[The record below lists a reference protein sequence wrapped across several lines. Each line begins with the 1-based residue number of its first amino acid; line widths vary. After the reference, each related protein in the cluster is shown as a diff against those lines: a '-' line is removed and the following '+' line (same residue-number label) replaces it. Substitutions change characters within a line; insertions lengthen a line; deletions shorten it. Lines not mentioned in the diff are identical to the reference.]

1 LYFVFYGGIKMKKI
15 LCLIAVL
22 AITVTGLFA
31 GGAKQSGGSGSF
43 TIGYASKSST
53 TPFWVQLNASIQA
66 AAKEAGVTIKEL
78 GPAKE
83 NDAAGQISVIEDFFI
98 QDVDALIVAPCDDVG
113 VGPAVKKFMD
123 AGKPVIAIDNGVT
136 GVPITATVSTNN
148 IVSAGAAAK
157 YIADKLGANAKVV
170 TVDGIVAQGTGKD
183 RKEGFVNAL
192 KSANANAR
200 VVNSIAA
207 DWVDDTALRGIED
220 LLNGKVDFNAV
231 FAAWDGGALAA
242 YQALKQ
248 AGRADIMVVGHDAY
262 EAACDLMIAGDPI
275 FKASVAQNPVNMG
288 KLAVQTTVDALNGK
302 AVQKTVDSGYEMVT
316 GENAGAYKEKNYK

>member
-1 LYFVFYGGIKMKKI
+1 MKKRI
-15 LCLIAVL
+15 LLT
-22 AITVTGLFA
+22 AIIILTVSVSMVFA
-31 GGAKQSGGSGSF
+31 GGRRQSGGGSF

-53 TPFWVQLNASIQA
+53 TPFWVQLNASIQS
-66 AAKEAGVTIKEL
+66 AAKELGVTVREL

-113 VGPAVKKFMD
+113 VGPVVKRFMD

-148 IVSAGAAAK
+148 LVSAGAAAQF
-157 YIADKLGANAKVV
+157 IAEKLGANAKVV
-170 TVDGIVAQGTGKD
+170 TIDGIVAQGTGKD

-192 KSANANAR
+192 KAANANAKI
-200 VVNSIAA
+200 VNSIAA

-248 AGRADIMVVGHDAY
+248 ADRPDIIVVGHDAY

-288 KLAVQTTVDALNGK
+288 KLAVQTAVDALSGK
-302 AVQKTVDSGYEMVT
+302 SVQKTVDSGYEMVNSD
-316 GENAGAYKEKNYK
+316 NAQAYKAANY

>member
-1 LYFVFYGGIKMKKI
+1 MKKRI
-15 LCLIAVL
+15 LLTVIIIL
-22 AITVTGLFA
+22 AMGVSMVFA
-31 GGAKQSGGSGSF
+31 GGGKQTGGGV

-53 TPFWVQLNASIQA
+53 TPFWVQLNASIQS
-66 AAKEAGVTIKEL
+66 AAKELGVTVKEL

-98 QDVDALIVAPCDDVG
+98 QDVDALIVAPADDVG
-113 VGPAVKKFMD
+113 VGPVVKRFMD

-136 GVPITATVSTNN
+136 GVAITSTVSTNN
-148 IVSAGAAAK
+148 LVSAGAAAQ
-157 YIADKLGANAKVV
+157 YVAEKLGANAKVV

-192 KSANANAR
+192 KAANANAR

-207 DWVDDTALRGIED
+207 DWVDDTALKGIED

-248 AGRADIMVVGHDAY
+248 AGRSDIMVVGHDAY
-262 EAACDLMIAGDPI
+262 EAACDLMIAKDPI

-288 KLAVQTTVDALNGK
+288 KLAVQAAVDALNGK
-302 AVQKTVDSGYEMVT
+302 TVQKIIDSGYEMVT
-316 GENAGAYKEKNYK
+316 GDNAQIYKTTNYK

>member
-1 LYFVFYGGIKMKKI
+1 MKKRI
-15 LCLIAVL
+15 LLTVIIIL
-22 AITVTGLFA
+22 AMGVSMVFA
-31 GGAKQSGGSGSF
+31 GGGKQPGGSV

-53 TPFWVQLNASIQA
+53 TPFWVQLNASIQS
-66 AAKEAGVTIKEL
+66 AAKELGVTVKEL

-83 NDAAGQISVIEDFFI
+83 NDAAGQISVIEDFLI
-98 QDVDALIVAPCDDVG
+98 QDVDALIVAPADDVG
-113 VGPAVKKFMD
+113 VGPVVKRFMD

-136 GVPITATVSTNN
+136 GVAITSTVSTNN
-148 IVSAGAAAK
+148 LVSAGAAAQ
-157 YIADKLGANAKVV
+157 YVAEKLGANAKVV

-192 KSANANAR
+192 KAANANAR

-207 DWVDDTALRGIED
+207 DWVDDTALKGIED

-248 AGRADIMVVGHDAY
+248 AGRSDIMVVGHDAY
-262 EAACDLMIAGDPI
+262 EAACDLMIAKDPI

-288 KLAVQTTVDALNGK
+288 RLAVQAAVDALNGK
-302 AVQKTVDSGYEMVT
+302 TVQKIIDSGYEMVT
-316 GENAGAYKEKNYK
+316 GDNAQIYKTTNYK

>member
-1 LYFVFYGGIKMKKI
+1 MKKRI
-15 LCLIAVL
+15 FLTVIIVL
-22 AITVTGLFA
+22 SVGVSMAFA
-31 GGAKQSGGSGSF
+31 GGGKQSGGGTF

-53 TPFWVQLNASIQA
+53 TPFWVQLNASIQS
-66 AAKEAGVTIKEL
+66 AAKELQVTVREL

-83 NDAAGQISVIEDFFI
+83 NDAAGQISVIEDFFT

-148 IVSAGAAAK
+148 LVSAGAAAQ
-157 YIADKLGANAKVV
+157 YIAEKLGANAKVV

-192 KSANANAR
+192 KTANANAK

-248 AGRADIMVVGHDAY
+248 AGRSDIIVVGHDAY
-262 EAACDLMIAGDPI
+262 EAACDLMIAKDPI

-288 KLAVQTTVDALNGK
+288 RLAVQATVDALNGK
-302 AVQKTVDSGYEMVT
+302 TVQKTIDSGYEMVT
-316 GENAGAYKEKNYK
+316 GDNAQAYKDTNYK

>member
-1 LYFVFYGGIKMKKI
+1 MKKI
-15 LCLIAVL
+15 LCLVAVL

-31 GGAKQSGGSGSF
+31 GGSRQAGSGSF

-66 AAKEAGVTIKEL
+66 AAREAGVTVREL

-83 NDAAGQISVIEDFFI
+83 NDAAGQISVIEDFFV
-98 QDVDALIVAPCDDVG
+98 QDVDALIVAPADDVG

-148 IVSAGAAAK
+148 LVSSGAAAK
-157 YIADKLGANAKVV
+157 YIADALGANAKVV
-170 TVDGIVAQGTGKD
+170 TIDGIVAQGTGKD
-183 RKEGFVNAL
+183 RKEGFVSAL
-192 KSANANAR
+192 GAANASAR

-207 DWVDDTALRGIED
+207 DWVDDVALRGIED
-220 LLNGKVDFNAV
+220 LLNGNVDFNAV

-248 AGRADIMVVGHDAY
+248 AGRTDIMVVGHDAY

-302 AVQKTVDSGYEMVT
+302 TVQQTVDSGYEMVT
-316 GENAGAYKEKNYK
+316 GANAKAYKDTNYR

>member
-1 LYFVFYGGIKMKKI
+1 MEEGMKKRI
-15 LCLIAVL
+15 LLMMIIVL
-22 AITVTGLFA
+22 ALGVSMVFA
-31 GGAKQSGGSGSF
+31 GGAKQSGGGSF

-53 TPFWVQLNASIQA
+53 TPFWVQLNASIQS
-66 AAKEAGVTIKEL
+66 AAKEQGVTVREL

-83 NDAAGQISVIEDFFI
+83 NDAAGQISVIEDFLI

-113 VGPAVKKFMD
+113 VGPVVKRFMD

-148 IVSAGAAAK
+148 LVSAGAAAK
-157 YIADKLGANAKVV
+157 YIAEQLGANAKVV
-170 TVDGIVAQGTGKD
+170 TIDGIVAQGTGKD
-183 RKEGFVNAL
+183 RKDGFVNAL
-192 KSANANAR
+192 KAANANAS

-248 AGRADIMVVGHDAY
+248 AGRSDIIVVGHDAY
-262 EAACDLMIAGDPI
+262 EAACDLMIANDPI

-288 KLAVQTTVDALNGK
+288 RLAVQAAVDALNGR
-302 AVQKTVDSGYEMVT
+302 TVRNTIDSGYEMVN
-316 GENAGAYKEKNYK
+316 GGNAQAYKAKNY

>member
-1 LYFVFYGGIKMKKI
+1 MKKRIFLTAIII
-15 LCLIAVL
+15 LV
-22 AITVTGLFA
+22 VGVSMVFA
-31 GGAKQSGGSGSF
+31 GGGKQKGSGGLV
-43 TIGYASKSST
+43 IGYASKSST
-53 TPFWVQLNASIQA
+53 TPFWVQLNASIQSA
-66 AAKEAGVTIKEL
+66 ARELGVTVKEL

-83 NDAAGQISVIEDFFI
+83 NDAAGQISVIEDFLI

-113 VGPAVKKFMD
+113 VGPVVKRFMD

-136 GVPITATVSTNN
+136 GVTITATVSTNN
-148 IVSAGAAAK
+148 LVSAGAAAQ
-157 YIADKLGANAKVV
+157 YVAEKLGANAKVV
-170 TVDGIVAQGTGKD
+170 TIDGIVAQGTGKD
-183 RKEGFVNAL
+183 RKDGFVNAL
-192 KSANANAR
+192 KTANPNAK

-220 LLNGKVDFNAV
+220 LLNGNVDFNAV

-248 AGRADIMVVGHDAY
+248 AGRSDIMVVGHDAY

-288 KLAVQTTVDALNGK
+288 KLAVQTAVDALNGK

-316 GENAGAYKEKNYK
+316 GDNALAYKNANYR